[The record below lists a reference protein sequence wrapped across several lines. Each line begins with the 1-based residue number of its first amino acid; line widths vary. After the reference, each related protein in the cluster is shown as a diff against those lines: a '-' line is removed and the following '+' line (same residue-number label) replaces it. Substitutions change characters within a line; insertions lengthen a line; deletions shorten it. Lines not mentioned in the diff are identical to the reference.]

1 MTEVD
6 VLRAIVLGAVQGL
19 TEFLPISS
27 SAHLI
32 IVPWLFG
39 WEESGL
45 TFDVALHLG
54 TLVAVLVYFRR
65 EIAQIAVAVPRGLI
79 ERRPLADPMARLG
92 WIIILGSIPA
102 AIAGFIAAD
111 AIDSFFHGGSGG
123 DTAIVLVALLMIAL
137 GALLA
142 LAEQVA
148 KHDRPVDCITA
159 RDGLVVGMAQ
169 ALALLPGVSRSGST
183 ITAALFRGLQRD
195 AAARFSFLLGIPAIV
210 GAGVF
215 ETRSLLETG
224 LAPGEEQVF
233 LAGMATAAIVG
244 YLAIAFLLR
253 YLRTRS
259 TMIFVVYRLGLGV
272 LLLALVATGVR

>member
-1 MTEVD
+1 VD

-32 IVPWLFG
+32 IIPWLFG

-65 EIAQIAVAVPRGLI
+65 EIFQIAVAVPRGLI

-102 AIAGFIAAD
+102 AIVGFVAND
-111 AIDSFFHGGSGG
+111 TIDSFFHGGAGG
-123 DTAIVLVALLMIAL
+123 NTAIVLVALLLIAL

-142 LAEQVA
+142 LRVRSWPYAPDQVVSVPASAERLAERGFDQAAVLAAEVA
-148 KHDRPVDCITA
+148 R
-159 RDGLVVGMAQ
+159 
-169 ALALLPGVSRSGST
+169 ALGSEHR
-183 ITAALFRGLQRD
+183 AALVRSRASRVQKGLSRASRAVNAARAFRATGRVRGRVLLVD
-195 AAARFSFLLGIPAIV
+195 DVLTTGATAEACAAALTDA
-210 GAGVF
+210 GAAEV
-215 ETRSLLETG
+215 R
-224 LAPGEEQVF
+224 
-233 LAGMATAAIVG
+233 
-244 YLAIAFLLR
+244 
-253 YLRTRS
+253 
-259 TMIFVVYRLGLGV
+259 
-272 LLLALVATGVR
+272 VATVARTVRGAAAPRGPR

>member
-1 MTEVD
+1 VD

-54 TLVAVLVYFRR
+54 TLVAVLVYFWR

-92 WIIILGSIPA
+92 WIILLGSIPA

-111 AIDSFFHGGSGG
+111 AIDSFFHGGDGG
-123 DTAIVLVALLMIAL
+123 NTAIVLVALLMIAL
-137 GALLA
+137 AVLLA
-142 LAEQVA
+142 LAERIA
-148 KHDRPVDCITA
+148 KHERSFECVTG
-159 RDGLVVGMAQ
+159 RDGLVVGLAQ

>member
-1 MTEVD
+1 M
-6 VLRAIVLGAVQGL
+6 LRAIILGAVQGL

-54 TLVAVLVYFRR
+54 TLAAVLVYFRR
-65 EIAQIAVAVPRGLI
+65 EVLQMAVAVPRGVI
-79 ERRPLADPMARLG
+79 ERKPLDDPMSRLG
-92 WIIILGSIPA
+92 WIIVLGSIPA
-102 AIAGFIAAD
+102 AVAGFVAAD
-111 AIDSFFHGGSGG
+111 TIDSFFHAGSGG
-123 DTAIVLVALLMIAL
+123 DTAIVLVALLLIAL
-137 GALLA
+137 AALLA
-142 LAEQVA
+142 VAERVA
-148 KHDRPVDCITA
+148 RHARPVECINA
-159 RDGLVVGMAQ
+159 RDGLVVGLAQ

-210 GAGVF
+210 GAGVL
-215 ETRSLLETG
+215 ETRTLLEGG
-224 LAPGEEQVF
+224 LAPGEGWAF
-233 LAGMATAAIVG
+233 IAGMATAAVVG

-253 YLRTRS
+253 FLRTRS
-259 TMIFVVYRLGLGV
+259 TFVFIAYRVVLGL
-272 LLLALVATGVR
+272 LLLTLVAAGVR

>member
-1 MTEVD
+1 MD

-32 IVPWLFG
+32 IIPWLFG

-65 EIAQIAVAVPRGLI
+65 EIFQIAVAVPRGLI
-79 ERRPLADPMARLG
+79 ERRPLADPMARMG

-102 AIAGFIAAD
+102 AIVGFVAND
-111 AIDSFFHGGSGG
+111 TIDSFFHGGAGG
-123 DTAIVLVALLMIAL
+123 NTAIVLVALLLIAL

-142 LAEQVA
+142 LAERVA
-148 KHDRPVDCITA
+148 KHCRPVECINA
-159 RDGLVVGMAQ
+159 GDGLVVGLAQ

-210 GAGVF
+210 GAGVL
-215 ETRSLLETG
+215 ETRSLMETG
-224 LAPGEEQVF
+224 LAPGEGQSF

>member
-1 MTEVD
+1 MD

-54 TLVAVLVYFRR
+54 TLVAVLVYFWR

-92 WIIILGSIPA
+92 WIILLGSIPA

-111 AIDSFFHGGSGG
+111 AIDSFFHGGDGG
-123 DTAIVLVALLMIAL
+123 NTAIVLVALLMIAL
-137 GALLA
+137 AVLLA
-142 LAEQVA
+142 LAERIA
-148 KHDRPVDCITA
+148 KHERSFECVTG
-159 RDGLVVGMAQ
+159 RDGLVVGLAQ

>member
-1 MTEVD
+1 VD

-54 TLVAVLVYFRR
+54 TLVAVLVYFWR

-92 WIIILGSIPA
+92 WIILLGSIPA

-111 AIDSFFHGGSGG
+111 AIDSFFHGGDGG
-123 DTAIVLVALLMIAL
+123 NTAIVLVALLMIAL
-137 GALLA
+137 AVLLA
-142 LAEQVA
+142 LAERIA
-148 KHDRPVDCITA
+148 KHERSFECVTG
-159 RDGLVVGMAQ
+159 RDGLVVGLAQ

-259 TMIFVVYRLGLGV
+259 TMIFVVYRLGLGM

>member
-1 MTEVD
+1 MD

-54 TLVAVLVYFRR
+54 TLVAVLVYFWR

-92 WIIILGSIPA
+92 WIILLGSIPA

-111 AIDSFFHGGSGG
+111 AIDSFFHGGDGG
-123 DTAIVLVALLMIAL
+123 NTAIVLVALLMIAL
-137 GALLA
+137 AVLLA
-142 LAEQVA
+142 LAERIA
-148 KHDRPVDCITA
+148 KHERSFECVTG
-159 RDGLVVGMAQ
+159 RDGLVVGLAQ

-210 GAGVF
+210 GAAVF

-259 TMIFVVYRLGLGV
+259 TMIFVVYRLGLGM